1 MFIRKKR
8 PEANS
13 IEEIFYLLIKKMG
26 PDVEL
31 VELPYGGANITS
43 IVKNIIFARKHR
55 GDVNH
60 ISGEVHYIAL
70 GTGRNTLITI
80 HDVQSIIRGGW
91 LERIIKKWLWFKLP
105 VFIACRI
112 SVISQFTKDE
122 LLRVCPFARNKIS
135 IIYNPIRDNFNSY
148 FYEENAKKQVYKILH
163 IGTKVNKNLEG
174 VLNAIK
180 NLPVKLIVVGAM
192 TTTQIK
198 LASSLNIDY
207 DNFYNLSYEQILN
220 LYSQADLVTFP
231 SFYEGFGM
239 PIVEANMMA
248 VPILVSDIPVLHEI
262 AGDAAYF
269 VSPNSIEDIRK
280 GICKLL
286 CDEKLRNDLIQRG
299 RENIKRFSVDSIVEQ
314 YKQIYRKILKY
325 ENNSF
330 RNT

>member
-1 MFIRKKR
+1 MRIVIFIRKKR

-70 GTGRNTLITI
+70 GTGRNTLITV
-80 HDVQSIIRGGW
+80 HDVQSIIRGGCI
-91 LERIIKKWLWFKLP
+91 ERIIKKWLWFKLP
-105 VFIACRI
+105 VLIACRI
-112 SVISQFTKDE
+112 SVISQFTKNE
-122 LLRVCPFARNKIS
+122 LLSLCPFAKNKIS
-135 IIYNPIRDNFNSY
+135 IIYNPISDNFNSY
-148 FYEENAKKQVYKILH
+148 SHKDYAKKQVYKILH

-180 NLPVKLIVVGAM
+180 NLPVKLIVVGPM

-198 LASSLNIDY
+198 LANSLNVDY

-248 VPILVSDIPVLHEI
+248 IPILVSDIPVLHEI

-269 VSPNSIEDIRK
+269 VSPNSIEEIRR
-280 GICKLL
+280 GIWKLL
-286 CDEKLRNDLIQRG
+286 CDEKLRNDLIRRG
-299 RENIKRFSVDSIVEQ
+299 KENVKRFSVDSIAEQ
-314 YKQIYRKILKY
+314 YKQMYKKILKI
-325 ENNSF
+325 
-330 RNT
+330 